1 VPAIWHNRNT
11 VMPRRRAADG
21 SPHIGSTHTQL
32 IVISSAYGHGTGT
45 RLRQADPFGR
55 VRALPASAGTGR
67 CPGFVTVTTGVR
79 TVSRD
84 WSGVTL
90 VVLPHPAT
98 ARWLRLGRDK
108 LVSLTSDGEQRK
120 RGRVANLCAQ
130 SARSAV
136 MNGAPFPIAAS

>member
-1 VPAIWHNRNT
+1 MPAIWHNRNT

-84 WSGVTL
+84 WSGSRRCDI
-90 VVLPHPAT
+90 LP
-98 ARWLRLGRDK
+98 LRGGFGPE
-108 LVSLTSDGEQRK
+108 VSQRGSGDEMALNIEVIVDSGMDAKKALDGS
-120 RGRVANLCAQ
+120 C
-130 SARSAV
+130 
-136 MNGAPFPIAAS
+136 